1 MYKYK
6 KKGAWEYDC
15 DNWHIQ
21 ILFLKHT
28 DGAGPGVGWDF
39 SRPEGTGTNISAYL

>member
-1 MYKYK
+1 MYK
-6 KKGAWEYDC
+6 KKKVHRSRTVTTDT
-15 DNWHIQ
+15 Q